1 MSKVIV
7 AHPNKQH
14 SFFTA
19 TGVKESGLL
28 FKYITTV
35 YDRPG
40 AITYTAKKLLKGK
53 NLKRANGRHC
63 DKLDDSDVIQFNEM
77 SCLISLAMSKVPRL
91 NKIREKHRRKM
102 CDAFGVNVAKYAI
115 KNNVDAVVMYD
126 STALSCFSYLK
137 KHAPQIKCILD
148 VSIATRQYM
157 QQIFNKDIEE
167 TGIEDIKREQWLLWD
182 QQFLDM
188 IQKEVDYSDYFL
200 APSQFVKKSLRF
212 CGAREDQIKIVPYG
226 VDIKLFPKR
235 SDFDVADN
243 KPLELIYVGFTSYRK
258 GIHHLLNVVKQYTK
272 DELKIT
278 LCGDYDRESPL
289 YKDYCDA
296 ENIDFA
302 GFVTRDQLAEKYQA
316 ADAFVLFTLGEGLAQ
331 VGEEALACGVP
342 LITTEYSG
350 VNDLVENGKNG
361 FVVDFSEKALKE
373 RFDWCIANRQ
383 ALRGMTDYAR
393 QTAEKYSMENYY
405 RSVGRAVEEI
415 VKGE

>member
-19 TGVKESGLL
+19 VGVKESGLL

-40 AITYTAKKLLKGK
+40 AITYNAKKLLKGK

-63 DKLDDSDVIQFNEM
+63 DGLDDADVIQFNEI

-91 NKIREKHRRKM
+91 NKMRELHRRKM
-102 CDAFGVNVAKYAI
+102 CDHFGIHVAKYAI

-126 STALSCFSYLK
+126 STALSCFTYIK
-137 KHAPQIKCILD
+137 KHAPKIKCILD

-157 QQIFNKDIEE
+157 QRIFNKDIKE

-182 QQFLDM
+182 QDFLNM

-200 APSQFVKKSLRF
+200 APSQFVKKSLIY
-212 CGAREDQIKIVPYG
+212 CGAREEQVKIVPYG
-226 VDIKLFPKR
+226 VDVKLFQKR
-235 SDFDVADN
+235 RADIAACEG
-243 KPLELIYVGFTSYRK
+243 PLELIYVGFTSYRK
-258 GIHHLLNVVKQYTK
+258 GIHHLLNVIKQYTK

-278 LCGDYDRESPL
+278 LCGDYDKESPL
-289 YKDYCDA
+289 YTNYCNAD
-296 ENIDFA
+296 NIEFA
-302 GFVTRDQLAEKYQA
+302 GFVTRDQLTEKYQA

-331 VGEEALACGVP
+331 VGEEALACGLP

-350 VNDLVENGKNG
+350 VNDLVEDGKNG
-361 FVVDFSEKALKE
+361 YVVNFSEKSLKE
-373 RFDWCIANRQ
+373 CFDWCIANRQ
-383 ALRGMTDYAR
+383 ALREMTDYAR
-393 QTAEKYSMENYY
+393 QTAERYSMENYY
-405 RSVGRAVEEI
+405 KSVGRAIEEI
-415 VKGE
+415 LKGE